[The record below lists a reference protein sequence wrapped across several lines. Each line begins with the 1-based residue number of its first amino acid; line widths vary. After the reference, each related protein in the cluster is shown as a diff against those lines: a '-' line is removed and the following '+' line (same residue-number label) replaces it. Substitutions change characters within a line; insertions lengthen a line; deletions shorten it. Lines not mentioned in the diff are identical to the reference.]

1 MENVLLQGLT
11 LSALGLG
18 LTFAALGVFIL
29 LIVGLQ
35 RAFAVRPAPPAA
47 AAPEPA
53 PTPGVS
59 ARDSEAEEIAAAIC
73 IALSHL
79 RALEICESG
88 LGEALEA
95 GRGPWWQPAARQ
107 PSVNVRRPA

>member
-1 MENVLLQGLT
+1 MNDLVLQGLT

-29 LIVGLQ
+29 VIVGLQ
-35 RAFAVRPAPPAA
+35 RAFAARPAAP

-53 PTPGVS
+53 PSPGAS
-59 ARDSEAEEIAAAIC
+59 ARDSEAEEVAAAIC

-88 LGEALEA
+88 LGEALER
-95 GRGPWWQPAARQ
+95 GRGAWWQPAAST
-107 PSVNVRRPA
+107 PTVTLRRRV

>member
-1 MENVLLQGLT
+1 MNDLLLQGLT

-18 LTFAALGVFIL
+18 LTFAALGLFVLVIL
-29 LIVGLQ
+29 GLQ
-35 RAFAVRPAPPAA
+35 RVFAARPALAK
-47 AAPEPA
+47 PEA
-53 PTPGVS
+53 PTPAGAAL

-88 LGEALEA
+88 LGDALEA
-95 GRGPWWQPAARQ
+95 GRGPWW
-107 PSVNVRRPA
+107 RPADGAPPAPLRSRS

>member
-1 MENVLLQGLT
+1 MNDLLLQGLT

-18 LTFAALGVFIL
+18 LTFAALGLFVLVIL
-29 LIVGLQ
+29 GLQ
-35 RAFAVRPAPPAA
+35 RVFAARPAPAKPE
-47 AAPEPA
+47 APILPPGA
-53 PTPGVS
+53 PL

-88 LGEALEA
+88 LGDALEA
-95 GRGPWWQPAARQ
+95 GRGPWW
-107 PSVNVRRPA
+107 RPADGAPPAPLRSRS